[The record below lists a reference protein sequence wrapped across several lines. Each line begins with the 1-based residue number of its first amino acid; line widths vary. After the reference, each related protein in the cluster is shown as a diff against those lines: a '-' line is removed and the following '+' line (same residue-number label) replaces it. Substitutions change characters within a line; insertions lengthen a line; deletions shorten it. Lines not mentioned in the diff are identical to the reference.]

1 MRKLI
6 LFVTLLFSVY
16 GLMNA
21 QQTRTVSGKVTDEN
35 GEALIGAGVLLQD
48 GKRGTVT
55 DIDGKYI
62 LELKADDNIL
72 TVSFIGYAQQEI
84 VIGDRKVVDV
94 QLKLDMSNKLN
105 ETVVIG
111 YGTTKKQDLTG
122 SVASVKMADI
132 EHLPVTSVDQ
142 ALQGR
147 IAGVDIV
154 GTGGAPGSAS
164 SINIRGARSITA
176 SNEPLIV
183 VDGVMDAITDMSEIN
198 PADIESVSVLK
209 DASSTAIY
217 GSKGANGVILITTR
231 KGTTAK
237 PSVKLK
243 MELGVSQIART
254 LDVMNTEDFIRY
266 RNSSSQIDY
275 IQINEAG

>member
-1 MRKLI
+1 MAFL
-6 LFVTLLFSVY
+6 LSVTGLL
-16 GLMNA
+16 NA
-21 QQTRTVSGKVTDEN
+21 QEARTLSGRVVDEN
-35 GEALIGAGVLLQD
+35 GEPLIGAGVMLPD

-55 DIDGKYI
+55 DLDGKYT
-62 LELKADDNIL
+62 LELKAGDAIIS
-72 TVSFIGYAQQEI
+72 VSFIGYETQEI
-84 VIGDRKVVDV
+84 VISDRKVIDV
-94 QLKLDMSNKLN
+94 QMALDMSNRLN

-154 GTGGAPGSAS
+154 GSGGAPGSAS

-183 VDGVMDAITDMSEIN
+183 VDGVMDAITDMNEIN
-198 PADIESVSVLK
+198 PADIESISVLK

-217 GSKGANGVILITTR
+217 GSKGANGVIMITTK
-231 KGTTAK
+231 KGTTAR
-237 PSVKLK
+237 PSV
-243 MELGVSQIART
+243 
-254 LDVMNTEDFIRY
+254 
-266 RNSSSQIDY
+266 SSRWK
-275 IQINEAG
+275 